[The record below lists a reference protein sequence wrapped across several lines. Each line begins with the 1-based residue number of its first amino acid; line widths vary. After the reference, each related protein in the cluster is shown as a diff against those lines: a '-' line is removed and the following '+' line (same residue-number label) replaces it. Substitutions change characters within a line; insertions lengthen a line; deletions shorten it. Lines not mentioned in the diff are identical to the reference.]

1 MRGLHGVSRGM
12 TAEARHLERTLERIA
27 NALEKL
33 AAGADSAND
42 TVDVKGAA
50 EILRCT
56 PRAVYTRHCRGQLPP
71 PVRGAR
77 RLVWRKADLLR
88 SGK

>member
-1 MRGLHGVSRGM
+1 MTEAVRQLH
-12 TAEARHLERTLERIA
+12 LTLERIA

-33 AAGADSAND
+33 ASGTDAAND

-50 EILRCT
+50 ALLHTT
-56 PRAVYTRHCRGQLPP
+56 PRVIYVRHESGQMPRPLP
-71 PVRGAR
+71 GTR